1 MTEVAV
7 TIEKKQQSDEK
18 ENNTVN
24 FYFTPSAESKNGTGV
39 QGGQIPIIAF
49 YA

>member
-7 TIEKKQQSDEK
+7 AIEKKQTSEK
-18 ENNTVN
+18 EGSDIVN
-24 FYFTPSAESKNGTGV
+24 FYFTPSADSKNGTGV

-49 YA
+49 YV